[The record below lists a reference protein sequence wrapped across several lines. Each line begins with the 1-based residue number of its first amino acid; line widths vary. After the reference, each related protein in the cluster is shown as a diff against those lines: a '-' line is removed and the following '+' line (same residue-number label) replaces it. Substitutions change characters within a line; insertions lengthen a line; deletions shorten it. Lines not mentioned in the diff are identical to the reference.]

1 MPSREYLYLV
11 NNMRK
16 IIFAV
21 VAPIAMLWGSAVN
34 AAPFLALASWYGPG
48 FYGNLTANGER
59 YYGDQLTAAHKSL
72 PFGTR
77 VRVTNPR
84 TQQSIVVRINDR
96 GPYIGPR
103 EFDLSSASA
112 DRVGLKGL
120 GVATLQF
127 EIL

>member
-1 MPSREYLYLV
+1 
-11 NNMRK
+11 MRK
-16 IIFAV
+16 IILAL
-21 VAPIAMLWGSAVN
+21 VAPLAMLWGSAVN

-48 FYGNLTANGER
+48 FYGNLTANGEV
-59 YYGDQLTAAHKSL
+59 YNGNEYTTAHKSL

-84 TQQSIVVRINDR
+84 TGQTIVVRVNDR
-96 GPYIGPR
+96 GPFIGPR
-103 EFDLSSASA
+103 EFDLSRAA
-112 DRVGLKGL
+112 AQAVGLIPS

>member
-1 MPSREYLYLV
+1 
-11 NNMRK
+11 MRK
-16 IIFAV
+16 LLIALVAPFAV
-21 VAPIAMLWGSAVN
+21 LLSAG
-34 AAPFLALASWYGPG
+34 AAQSAPFLALASWYGPG
-48 FYGNLTANGER
+48 FYGNLTANGEV
-59 YYGDQLTAAHKSL
+59 YYGDEYTTAHKSL

-84 TQQSIVVRINDR
+84 TGQTIVVRVNDR

-103 EFDLSSASA
+103 EFDLSRTAA
-112 DRVGLKGL
+112 QAVGLIHA

>member
-1 MPSREYLYLV
+1 MFNKFVASAISALCLLP
-11 NNMRK
+11 
-16 IIFAV
+16 V
-21 VAPIAMLWGSAVN
+21 VASEALAG
-34 AAPFLALASWYGPG
+34 APFLALASWYGPG
-48 FYGNLTANGER
+48 FYGNLTASGEV
-59 YYGDQLTAAHKSL
+59 YSGAELTTAHKSL

-84 TQQSIVVRINDR
+84 TRQSIVVRVNDR

-103 EFDLSSASA
+103 EFDLSRASA
-112 DRVGLKGL
+112 KAVGLISS